1 MIDIEEIYKNISEY
15 DITEQNALN
24 CLFQGDKNDISHF
37 YFRSML
43 LQLLKNNEHLD
54 RIIQLYYKLERGA
67 IFDIYYNVN
76 NNGSIE
82 RKNEYDILQ
91 ESKQRL
97 FEVYSK
103 FERGDYEELKKILSW
118 ADTLSSQLSI
128 ADPYEVN
135 IFDESLMKPIKELD
149 TLKDQVKSIRKKINE
164 NEEQDNDNKKEISES
179 KTLTVIREKSDEITV
194 FTKYKRFLVIRY
206 YIEKMRRKYENK
218 KLKQELQDL
227 ERKKDE
233 KLIELKQIF
242 SNKGLDILYEEMYSR
257 YQYYNEEISMNDIVY
272 GYTFGI
278 NKIKNDLSKFFSDVY
293 ASSKTIQNQMNV
305 LRKIKDGGS
314 LKDVCNVIREGLGK
328 FKNIEIGLRDEEL
341 CLENDRFT
349 SNSTLVKDLLIE
361 FEKLE
366 DEYKTIMNEK
376 DDETF
381 VRRCADFHFNFL
393 RVHPFSD
400 GNGRT
405 SRILLSTMLGSRN
418 IFFPSL
424 YISNEIKSDFYKRSN
439 DALKGIYET
448 TQNDLIHRLGH
459 FYPMILPNHSNE
471 TNGEHTEKEDMIR

>member
-1 MIDIEEIYKNISEY
+1 
-15 DITEQNALN
+15 
-24 CLFQGDKNDISHF
+24 
-37 YFRSML
+37 
-43 LQLLKNNEHLD
+43 
-54 RIIQLYYKLERGA
+54 
-67 IFDIYYNVN
+67 
-76 NNGSIE
+76 
-82 RKNEYDILQ
+82 
-91 ESKQRL
+91 
-97 FEVYSK
+97 
-103 FERGDYEELKKILSW
+103 
-118 ADTLSSQLSI
+118 
-128 ADPYEVN
+128 
-135 IFDESLMKPIKELD
+135 
-149 TLKDQVKSIRKKINE
+149 
-164 NEEQDNDNKKEISES
+164 
-179 KTLTVIREKSDEITV
+179 
-194 FTKYKRFLVIRY
+194 
-206 YIEKMRRKYENK
+206 MRRKYENK
-218 KLKQELQDL
+218 KLKQEIQDL

-278 NKIKNDLSKFFSDVY
+278 NKIKNDLSRFFSDVY

-328 FKNIEIGLRDEEL
+328 FKNIEIGLRDKEL

-381 VRRCADFHFNFL
+381 VRRCADFHFDFL

-424 YISNEIKSDFYKRSN
+424 YISNDIKSDFYKRSN